1 MEHVAGR
8 AEALSK
14 EKVTDPPPP
23 FRERQTE
30 SIYTKVYA
38 SNGADARNKRA
49 AQRRIRQSAVE
60 KLGEKEYR
68 KLIQEVD
75 FWTYSSMDIDKMVNK
90 RVNEIQERL
99 DALRKEEEAA
109 QKRTTRS
116 QAGTSTDPIDDE
128 PVPTLKSPA
137 RKNVG
142 GKKPKTPDRKNVGG
156 KKPKTPERKKTAGKT
171 PKEQPTKSTA
181 TKPTTTDGKKTVPQ
195 ASRHIDDDEFEL
207 DLATGKFIQKNKV
220 VDKPDESASRKRK
233 ADDRAKPSDTG
244 DESRSR
250 SKKSKKTDAEP
261 LLEEED
267 DDLMIMDDEDKDKD
281 YEPDEDDQ
289 LDEDE
294 QPALDD
300 DDDDFDIP
308 PLRARKTDKK
318 ELKQKKK
325 KSTQRGIETS
335 VGEALSDET
344 LSLFQKIVGEN
355 FEVRASEEFEEE
367 SSEKTDRCINP
378 VEAAG
383 FRATMKTLALELKK
397 AVRKGT
403 NIKETYVDMIN
414 STIRV
419 AKAMKY
425 PGAAQVETEHILE
438 SIKDVKCNA
447 WRKYLQGKTTM
458 NPQDVVGSEQ
468 DDAPPSAEDLLIQQN
483 MLGEETTKAAAEVVD
498 KLPKMLKNDVHRK
511 IHNMLGHI
519 EQAHRHAAEATKNLR
534 DLHDDLPT
542 DMFFR
547 LADAVVRPLVV
558 MHIPKTEALVSKLK
572 EAGAQRLKRM
582 LSGSYNVVDVMIDKN
597 LPTRGTWTM
606 DEDFKPRKMIAA
618 IIHKYVRDAML
629 KEPTTTKTIVDE
641 FEVPKTTIHRQIWGK
656 KYTGG
661 GQKFERKRQ
670 PAVKASGSGVERK
683 KVAAVIIKRS
693 AETEKLVEVAGKSK
707 DSKGKGKGKSSSSGS
722 RQAED
727 IRKDSTAEEE
737 TRKRKQKAL
746 QEQEIEDPDLPTREE
761 IAASKPASKHIT
773 IHF

>member
-38 SNGADARNKRA
+38 SNGADARKKRA
-49 AQRRIRQSAVE
+49 EQRRIHQSAVE

-75 FWTYSSMDIDKMVNK
+75 FWTYSSLDINKMINK
-90 RVNEIQERL
+90 RVNEIQERM
-99 DALRKEEEAA
+99 DALRKEEEVA

-116 QAGTSTDPIDDE
+116 QAGTSTDPIDNE
-128 PVPTLKSPA
+128 PVPTLRSPA
-137 RKNVG
+137 RKNVGGKKPKTPERSNVGGKKPKTPERSNVG

-171 PKEQPTKSTA
+171 PKEQPTKSTS

-195 ASRHIDDDEFEL
+195 APRHVDDDEFEL

-220 VDKPDESASRKRK
+220 VDKPDESMSRKRK

-250 SKKSKKTDAEP
+250 SKKPKKTDAVP
-261 LLEEED
+261 LLEEDD
-267 DDLMIMDDEDKDKD
+267 DDLMIMDDEDRDKD

-294 QPALDD
+294 QPAFDD

-318 ELKQKKK
+318 ETKQKKK

-397 AVRKGT
+397 AVKKGT

-414 STIRV
+414 STIRI

-438 SIKDVKCNA
+438 SIKDIKCNA

-458 NPQDVVGSEQ
+458 NPQDVIGSE
-468 DDAPPSAEDLLIQQN
+468 P
-483 MLGEETTKAAAEVVD
+483 GRRTTV
-498 KLPKMLKNDVHRK
+498 
-511 IHNMLGHI
+511 G
-519 EQAHRHAAEATKNLR
+519 
-534 DLHDDLPT
+534 
-542 DMFFR
+542 
-547 LADAVVRPLVV
+547 
-558 MHIPKTEALVSKLK
+558 
-572 EAGAQRLKRM
+572 
-582 LSGSYNVVDVMIDKN
+582 
-597 LPTRGTWTM
+597 
-606 DEDFKPRKMIAA
+606 
-618 IIHKYVRDAML
+618 
-629 KEPTTTKTIVDE
+629 
-641 FEVPKTTIHRQIWGK
+641 
-656 KYTGG
+656 
-661 GQKFERKRQ
+661 
-670 PAVKASGSGVERK
+670 
-683 KVAAVIIKRS
+683 
-693 AETEKLVEVAGKSK
+693 
-707 DSKGKGKGKSSSSGS
+707 
-722 RQAED
+722 
-727 IRKDSTAEEE
+727 
-737 TRKRKQKAL
+737 
-746 QEQEIEDPDLPTREE
+746 
-761 IAASKPASKHIT
+761 
-773 IHF
+773 